1 MAQIRLRVAVSE
13 GELQEAHHQLL
24 VEDEILQ
31 HTPYALGKWWNQLSH
46 ASLAFIAGRL
56 SDADHWND
64 QALAH
69 AIDSGQPDALTYWAG
84 VESGISRDQG
94 RLDDRIELGY
104 RLLASPDVVFPGS
117 ANERVGRGMLGV
129 LLADAGRKKEAQEFL
144 DAEFGAGFLPTRTG
158 GVDDFLAY
166 LYLWAEIAASLGD
179 RRAAA
184 LLFDRTLPAAR
195 RVHHHRNA
203 LLRRNRSH
211 PRSPSHRPGTL

>member
-1 MAQIRLRVAVSE
+1 MIEEAFDIARAIADPALRVDVDRSGILACWGDRDMRRALVADLDSVTDRLDPARDFLVAQIRLRVAVSE

-104 RLLASPDVVFPGS
+104 RLLASPDVVCS
-117 ANERVGRGMLGV
+117 RVGQRACGTRH
-129 LLADAGRKKEAQEFL
+129 AGR
-144 DAEFGAGFLPTRTG
+144 
-158 GVDDFLAY
+158 LA
-166 LYLWAEIAASLGD
+166 
-179 RRAAA
+179 R
-184 LLFDRTLPAAR
+184 
-195 RVHHHRNA
+195 
-203 LLRRNRSH
+203 
-211 PRSPSHRPGTL
+211 